1 MIYRN
6 NRGKETILAKGDLSI
21 PAESKTRKRKRKG
34 NPFIVY
40 SASEAEESSDPSSEE
55 IGIPE
60 SLNGSEVAVDDSQR
74 AGEDLAE
81 QVAVVDRRANLLQ
94 SELDEM
100 RAALEQAE
108 RGRKLAE
115 GELLESNERGGL
127 LHTQNTALIN
137 SKRKVEQ
144 ELKAAQAEVEES
156 VQEQRNAEEKAIG
169 DAAMMAE
176 ELKKEL
182 NMEALTWKLNMLR
195 NLK

>member
-94 SELDEM
+94 SESDEM
-100 RAALEQAE
+100 RAALQEE
-108 RGRKLAE
+108 NLFNFDGPPS
-115 GELLESNERGGL
+115 LETIETG
-127 LHTQNTALIN
+127 H
-137 SKRKVEQ
+137 
-144 ELKAAQAEVEES
+144 ES
-156 VQEQRNAEEKAIG
+156 S
-169 DAAMMAE
+169 
-176 ELKKEL
+176 
-182 NMEALTWKLNMLR
+182 TTTTYST
-195 NLK
+195 